1 MLLFT
6 ILCTLLPMMMGAV
19 SGRAVLSPRDP
30 DVHMVMVNGQLRECY
45 VHAGHELFCVGDD
58 ATATTTVT
66 LVRQT
71 TSTETHTK
79 GPTPTRTIIVTASP
93 VITTA
98 KETST
103 TTLTTTSSVVV
114 TA

>member
-6 ILCTLLPMMMGAV
+6 ILCTLIPMMMGLV
-19 SGRAVLSPRDP
+19 SGRAVINPRDP
-30 DVHMVMVNGQLRECY
+30 NVHMVMVNGALRECY
-45 VHAGHELFCVGDD
+45 EHAGHELFCVGDD

-71 TSTETHTK
+71 TSTEMHTK
-79 GPTPTRTIIVTASP
+79 GPTPTRTIIVTAKP
-93 VITTA
+93 VITTE
-98 KETST
+98 KVTETAT
-103 TTLTTTSSVVV
+103 VTTTSSVVA

>member
-6 ILCTLLPMMMGAV
+6 ILCTLIPMLMGLV
-19 SGRAVLSPRDP
+19 DGRAMINPRGP

-45 VHAGHELFCVGDD
+45 EHAGHELFCVGDD

-71 TSTETHTK
+71 TETEMHTK
-79 GPTPTRTIIVTASP
+79 GPTPTRTIIVTAKP
-93 VITTA
+93 VFTTEKVTQTA
-98 KETST
+98 TI
-103 TTLTTTSSVVV
+103 TTTSAILATV
-114 TA
+114 